1 MAAPLPLRIPG
12 RWLRRLLPLLGILVL
27 LGLPLLSGHGA
38 AAAGASLAPPPG
50 SLGSPP
56 ASRHVVAV
64 ASAPVPA
71 AAPPPPAWI
80 TLEGRRI
87 LEIRSAAG
95 AQTPSFVA
103 ERGSA
108 LLRRL
113 AADPSMAPEQLEVRE
128 DPPYAMLGLVAG
140 GRFTPLLAVD
150 DRAARAFD
158 TTRQELAERY
168 RDQLRGALR
177 QYRSSHTVGSWL
189 RSTALALLILG
200 IYVAWV
206 QLQVS
211 LERRARHWIAAAPS
225 PWLRGLRLAGS
236 TVLNASQERA
246 TLLRLLRLTHWGL
259 LLLASYL
266 LIPLL
271 LGFFPPTQVVAEGLR
286 AHIRGVLE
294 RLLDGVVAAIPNLLA
309 IVVILLITRLVMR
322 ACLAWFGAI
331 ERGQLQF
338 PGFYREWARPTGRLV
353 GGAVLLGGLVT
364 AYPYIPGSG
373 SRAFQGA
380 GLFVGLLAALGSSAV
395 ATNVISGLMLI
406 YTRAFREGDRVEING
421 VVGVV
426 QDRDLLVTRIQTP
439 RNELVSIP
447 NATVITSSILNFSFG
462 RREIQRPVALATT
475 VTIGYDVPWR
485 QVHALMLAAAR
496 AVPGIATDP
505 PPQVLQTSLNDFHIS
520 YELNASVLDVLL
532 YRETLSELLASLQD
546 RFAEAGV
553 EILSPTYEVNR
564 EGSQS
569 TVPPLPLPTKPQSPQ
584 QPPPASGTLPPGAS
598 GLSF

>member
-246 TLLRLLRLTHWGL
+246 TLLRLLRLLQQQLDW
-259 LLLASYL
+259 
-266 LIPLL
+266 LILCYHL
-271 LGFFPPTQVVAEGLR
+271 HR
-286 AHIRGVLE
+286 
-294 RLLDGVVAAIPNLLA
+294 
-309 IVVILLITRLVMR
+309 
-322 ACLAWFGAI
+322 
-331 ERGQLQF
+331 
-338 PGFYREWARPTGRLV
+338 
-353 GGAVLLGGLVT
+353 
-364 AYPYIPGSG
+364 
-373 SRAFQGA
+373 
-380 GLFVGLLAALGSSAV
+380 LAAQWVQQLILDM
-395 ATNVISGLMLI
+395 VI
-406 YTRAFREGDRVEING
+406 RQRRV
-421 VVGVV
+421 
-426 QDRDLLVTRIQTP
+426 
-439 RNELVSIP
+439 S
-447 NATVITSSILNFSFG
+447 
-462 RREIQRPVALATT
+462 
-475 VTIGYDVPWR
+475 
-485 QVHALMLAAAR
+485 
-496 AVPGIATDP
+496 
-505 PPQVLQTSLNDFHIS
+505 
-520 YELNASVLDVLL
+520 
-532 YRETLSELLASLQD
+532 
-546 RFAEAGV
+546 
-553 EILSPTYEVNR
+553 
-564 EGSQS
+564 
-569 TVPPLPLPTKPQSPQ
+569 
-584 QPPPASGTLPPGAS
+584 
-598 GLSF
+598 